1 MSVTIFEA
9 AERLFELEPA
19 ETYVT
24 RSIATIVSVTG
35 AKGVRLRRDGRDV
48 HAERAGVGDGMT
60 LVLKTAQGPLGT
72 LHLYAAD
79 GTGHFAEEANR
90 HARWLTKL
98 FSHGVAVLPRLAKA
112 KGEVDVKALLDATP
126 LTARERD
133 VVGRLIAGASTRD
146 IAEETQ
152 LTIST
157 VNTYMKRI
165 FAKLGVHSRVEL
177 LARVNRTHA
186 SMRNAAE

>member
-1 MSVTIFEA
+1 MSLTIFEA

-19 ETYVT
+19 ETYVA
-24 RSIATIVSVTG
+24 RSIATIVAVTG

-48 HAERAGVGDGMT
+48 HVDRAGVGDGMT
-60 LVLKTAQGPLGT
+60 LTLKTAQAQLGT

-79 GTGHFAEEANR
+79 GSGHFSEEAGR
-90 HARWLTKL
+90 HARWVCKL
-98 FSHGVAVLPRLAKA
+98 FSQGLAVNPRLGRAKT
-112 KGEVDVKALLDATP
+112 EVDVKALLDATP

-186 SMRNAAE
+186 SMRTAAE

>member
-19 ETYVT
+19 ETYVH
-24 RSIATIVSVTG
+24 RSISTIVALTG
-35 AKGVRLRRDGRDV
+35 AKGFRLRREGREV
-48 HAERAGVGDGMT
+48 LAERAGVGDGMT
-60 LVLKTAQGPLGT
+60 LVLKTAQAQLGT

-79 GTGHFAEEANR
+79 GSGHFAEEANR
-90 HARWLTKL
+90 HGRWLCKL
-98 FSHGVAVLPRLAKA
+98 FSQGLAVNPRLMRS

-126 LTARERD
+126 LTTRERD

-146 IAEETQ
+146 IAEETE
-152 LTIST
+152 LTVST

-177 LARVNRTHA
+177 LARVNRTHS
-186 SMRNAAE
+186 SMRSAAE